1 MHSSFNANKRQT
13 QVVKLYKY
21 RAITSTDGSA
31 FPRLSDILRGN
42 SFWCAAPASLNDPE
56 EFIWE
61 CDYTPTAATPALLAK
76 LLTKFLGRDSTTAQA
91 IASAAISAGRIET
104 VSQPVIQSIID
115 QCRAEIGV
123 ACFGTSADNLVMWQC
138 YGGEGV
144 GVCIEIDVPDD
155 ILGSQLHRVEYAATK
170 RLHLDQLFQAALGG
184 SDKEAVYSVS
194 LLSKAPAW
202 AAEQEVR
209 FISRQQN
216 ISVHISGST
225 ISRLILGPCL
235 DGEAI
240 GRLQELVASLAYELP
255 LSYHSS

>member
-1 MHSSFNANKRQT
+1 
-13 QVVKLYKY
+13 VKLYKY
-21 RAITSTDGSA
+21 RAITSADGTA
-31 FPRLSDILRGN
+31 FPRLSEILRGN
-42 SFWCAAPASLNDPE
+42 SFWCAAPASLNDTE

-61 CDYTPTAATPALLAK
+61 CDYTPTTATPALLAA
-76 LLTKFLGRDSTTAQA
+76 LLVELRGRDSATAQA
-91 IASAAISAGRIET
+91 IASGAISGGRIET
-104 VSQPVIQSIID
+104 ISRPVIQSIID

-123 ACFGTSADNLVMWQC
+123 ACFGTSADNLVMWQR
-138 YGGEGV
+138 YGGDGV

-155 ILGSQLHRVEYAATK
+155 ILGNQLHRVEYAAMK

-184 SDKEAVYSVS
+184 SDKGVVYSVS
-194 LLSKAPAW
+194 LLSKTLGW

-225 ISRLILGPCL
+225 ISRLIVGPGL

-240 GRLQELVASLAYELP
+240 GRVQELVASLAYELP
-255 LSYHSS
+255 LSYHSA